1 MNFFFPLMEFP
12 INFKTIMKVHLVP
25 SRSWVRVL
33 EHPVPVTV
41 TVTKNLGIKTKK
53 MKQGIGNRDCKSE
66 TAFPRSWKSGLYF
79 RDHGNW
85 DCISETVGIG
95 SAFPRSR
102 DRVCIPEITG
112 IGTAF

>member
-25 SRSWVRVL
+25 SRSRVRVP
-33 EHPVPVTV
+33 EHPVPIPVLVTV

-66 TAFPRSWKSGLYF
+66 TAFPRPWKSGLYF
-79 RDHGNW
+79 RDRGNRVR
-85 DCISETVGIG
+85 IS
-95 SAFPRSR
+95 
-102 DRVCIPEITG
+102 EITG
-112 IGTAF
+112 PGMYS

>member
-25 SRSWVRVL
+25 SRSRVRVP
-33 EHPVPVTV
+33 EHPVPIPVPVTVTVTV

-66 TAFPRSWKSGLYF
+66 TAFPRSRKSGLYF
-79 RDHGNW
+79 RDRGNRVR
-85 DCISETVGIG
+85 IS
-95 SAFPRSR
+95 
-102 DRVCIPEITG
+102 EITG
-112 IGTAF
+112 LGMYS